1 MGHYSI
7 SQRRWHLWHS
17 DSFIRIR
24 IKSQLMKI
32 GLIGTGL
39 MGQALSHH
47 LLAENQPLVV
57 FNRSLEKCDELK
69 ARGAAVATSAQALV
83 EQSDICLLFLS
94 DAKAI
99 SSVLDDIDDAAFK
112 NCLLIQMGTIAPEE
126 SRSLAQRVRATGG
139 RYLECPVLGSLPEA
153 GSGKLILMAAGKKT
167 DYKAALP
174 LLELI
179 GHEPQYIGDIGQGA
193 TVKLAMNQL
202 IAGLTASFALSL
214 ALVEKEGIATEQFMK
229 IVRDSALYAPT
240 FDKKL
245 SRMIERDFS
254 EPNFPTKHLAKDTRL
269 FLSVANELGLDTSA
283 LKGIELLLQKALDMG
298 LDNTDYS
305 ALMAAVSPKES

>member
-1 MGHYSI
+1 
-7 SQRRWHLWHS
+7 
-17 DSFIRIR
+17 
-24 IKSQLMKI
+24 MKI

-39 MGQALSHH
+39 MGQALSTH
-47 LLAENQPLVV
+47 LLAESQPLIIY
-57 FNRSLEKCDELK
+57 NRSSEKSDALREL
-69 ARGAAVATSAQALV
+69 GAEVATSAQQVV
-83 EQSDICLLFLS
+83 EKSNICLLFLS
-94 DAKAI
+94 DAEAI
-99 SSVLDDIDDAAFK
+99 HTVFDSIAPASFDST
-112 NCLLIQMGTIAPEE
+112 LLIQMGTIAPEE
-126 SRSLAQRVRATGG
+126 SRELAQRVNAMKG

-153 GSGKLILMAAGKKT
+153 RKGKLILMAGGSEA
-167 DYKAALP
+167 DYQTALP

-179 GHEPQYIGDIGQGA
+179 GNAPQHIGDVGQGA

-214 ALVEKEGIATEQFMK
+214 ALVEKEGIKTEQFMG

-245 SRMIERDFS
+245 NRMLDRDFAN
-254 EPNFPTKHLAKDTRL
+254 PNFPTKHLAKDTRL

-283 LKGIELLLQKALDMG
+283 LQGIDSLLGKTLEMG

-305 ALMAAVSPKES
+305 ALMAAISPDKK